1 MFEKFLLNKSLMR
14 ILIWLTQHD
23 GEYSASIIQEELN
36 IDSFTFVKYLHLLH
50 TMGACM
56 VTPDTEM
63 EELYV
68 ETKPDSFLITTLNEI
83 NDFINEQMNE
93 SVEIEI
99 ALQEGSLT
107 DLANEKSEIDLNELV
122 SKFKEEIGEE
132 ELEKKNIDITG
143 EDVLKFMMILKYFM
157 DAEEE

>member
-14 ILIWLTQHD
+14 ILIWLAQHE
-23 GEYSASIIQEELN
+23 GEYSASIIQEELD

-50 TMGACM
+50 TIGACM

-63 EELYV
+63 EDLYV
-68 ETKPDSFLITTLNEI
+68 ETKSDSFLITTLNEI

-93 SVEIEI
+93 SIEIEV
-99 ALQEGSLT
+99 ALNEGSLT
-107 DLANEKSEIDLNELV
+107 DLANENSEVDLSELV
-122 SKFKEEIGEE
+122 SKSKEEIGEE
-132 ELEKKNIDITG
+132 ELKEKNIDITE
-143 EDVLKFMMILKYFM
+143 EDMLKFMMILKCFL